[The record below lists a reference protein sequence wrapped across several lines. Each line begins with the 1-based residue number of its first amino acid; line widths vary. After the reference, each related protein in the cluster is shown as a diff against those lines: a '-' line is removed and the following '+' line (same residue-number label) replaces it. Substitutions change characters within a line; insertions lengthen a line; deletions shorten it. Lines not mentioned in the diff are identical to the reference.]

1 MKKFF
6 LFLPLVLVSFMP
18 LVAEDEAEAP
28 VPLADPFILNEGGIY
43 YAYGTFS
50 PDGIVVLVSDDLKTW
65 SWPEGRA
72 GYLALDRKDSY
83 GDKWFWAPE
92 VYRTGDRYLMYYS
105 ADEHICCAV
114 SKSPLGP
121 FRQISKRPMSDE
133 KGIDNSLFIDSD
145 GRPYIF
151 WVKFNGCM
159 EIWMAELQPDLCT
172 IKEGTER
179 FCISMSQV
187 WEKVWPSV
195 NEGPFVLKHDGKYY
209 LTYSA
214 NSYESKLYGIGY
226 AVSDSVKGPWEKYPD
241 NPILCSPEGLCGTG
255 HHCFFKKRNGKLMI
269 AFHSHLNQDS
279 IHPRIMHIANVS
291 FKKGRGSCDKLVID
305 PDYFTPLLKK

>member
-1 MKKFF
+1 MLLKRFIKYFLQIIGQSFSIIMIYLGQMPVMLIFMIYSQTFF
-6 LFLPLVLVSFMP
+6 QINSYFCGIKLFSAMGRYLPVLYFVLSVMSLRAADVP
-18 LVAEDEAEAP
+18 EAP
-28 VPLADPFILNEGGIY
+28 VPLADPFILNEGGVY

-50 PDGIVVLVSDDLKTW
+50 SDGIVVLMSDDLKTW
-65 SWPEGRA
+65 HWPEGQS

-92 VYRTGDRYLMYYS
+92 VYRTESGYLMYYS

-114 SKSPLGP
+114 SESPTGP
-121 FRQISKRPMSDE
+121 FRQTAKRPMSDE
-133 KGIDNSLFIDSD
+133 RGIDNSLFIDSD

-151 WVKFNGCM
+151 WVRIRGCN
-159 EIWMAELQPDLCT
+159 EIWMAELEQDLRT

-179 FCISMSQV
+179 FCIRMSQD

-226 AVSDSVKGPWEKYPD
+226 AVSDSVTGPWEKYSG
-241 NPILCSPEGLCGTG
+241 NPKIEISFHRPSCS
-255 HHCFFKKRNGKLMI
+255 KARMI
-269 AFHSHLNQDS
+269 
-279 IHPRIMHIANVS
+279 
-291 FKKGRGSCDKLVID
+291 
-305 PDYFTPLLKK
+305 